1 MSNSS
6 KSGSKQGAF
15 KSGFVAIIGRPNV
28 GKSTLMNQVI
38 GQKIAIM
45 SDKPQTT
52 RNKIH
57 GVYTTDTAQIVF
69 LDTPGIHKPTS
80 KLGDYMMKS
89 AQSALNEVEAILFL
103 IDVAEGIGGGDR
115 FIIEQLRKVKT
126 PVILVMNKIDQ
137 VHPEQL
143 LPIITTYKELYPFA
157 EIVPI
162 SAKHGNNVNTL
173 LEQVIKYLPEGPQY
187 YPADQVTDHPEQFV
201 CAELIREKILHL
213 TREEIP
219 HSIAVGIEDMHVQE
233 NGLVR
238 ISAVIYVER
247 DSQKGIIIGKNGAL
261 LKEVGK
267 QARADIEALLGS
279 KTFLELWVKVKKD
292 WRNHERVLKDLGF
305 KHE

>member
-1 MSNSS
+1 M
-6 KSGSKQGAF
+6 KAHEEQY

-28 GKSTLMNQVI
+28 GKSTLMNHII

-57 GVYTTDTAQIVF
+57 GVYTTEQAQIVF
-69 LDTPGIHKPTS
+69 LDTPGIHKPQS
-80 KLGDYMMKS
+80 KLGDYMMKV
-89 AQSALNEVEAILFL
+89 AQSTLGEVDAILFL
-103 IDVAEGIGGGDR
+103 VDVAEGIGGGDR
-115 FIIEQLRKVKT
+115 FIIEQLKKVDT
-126 PVILVMNKIDQ
+126 PVLLVLNKIDK
-137 VHPEQL
+137 VHPEEL
-143 LPIITTYKELYPFA
+143 LPIIQTYKELYPFA
-157 EIVPI
+157 EIIPV
-162 SAKHGNNVNTL
+162 SALLGNNVTTL
-173 LEQVIKYLPEGPQY
+173 IDQLVSYMEPGPQY

-219 HSIAVGIEDMHVQE
+219 HSIAVTIEDMRVE
-233 NGLVR
+233 SNGVVH

-247 DSQKGIIIGKNGAL
+247 DSQKGIIIGKNGSL
-261 LKEVGK
+261 LKQVGA

-292 WRNHERVLKDLGF
+292 WRNQERILRDLGF
-305 KHE
+305 RNE

>member
-1 MSNSS
+1 MTLNSN
-6 KSGSKQGAF
+6 KQAF

-57 GVYTTDTAQIVF
+57 GVYTTDEAQIVF
-69 LDTPGIHKPTS
+69 LDTPGIHKPSS
-80 KLGDYMMKS
+80 KLGDYMMKVAES
-89 AQSALNEVEAILFL
+89 SLSEVDAILFL
-103 IDVAEGIGGGDR
+103 IDVVEGLGGGDR
-115 FIIEQLRKVKT
+115 FIIENLKKIKT

-137 VHPEQL
+137 VQPEEL
-143 LPIITTYKELYPFA
+143 LPIITTYKDLYPFA

-162 SAKHGNNVNTL
+162 SAIQGNNVNTL
-173 LEQVIKYLPEGPQY
+173 LAQVVKFLPEGPQY

-219 HSIAVGIEDMHVQE
+219 HSIAVAIEDMKVAE
-233 NGLVR
+233 NGVVH

-247 DSQKGIIIGKNGAL
+247 DSQKGIIIGKKGAL
-261 LKEVGK
+261 LKEVGQK
-267 QARADIEALLGS
+267 ARQDIEALLGS

-292 WRNHERVLKDLGF
+292 WRNQERVLRDLGF
-305 KHE
+305 RNE

>member
-1 MSNSS
+1 VSQKE
-6 KSGSKQGAF
+6 KSF
-15 KSGFVAIIGRPNV
+15 KSGFVSIIGRPNV
-28 GKSTLMNQVI
+28 GKSTLINQII

-57 GVYTTDTAQIVF
+57 GVYSREQGQIVF

-80 KLGDYMMKS
+80 KLGDYMMKV
-89 AQSALNEVEAILFL
+89 AQGTLGEVDAILFL

-115 FIIEQLRKVKT
+115 FIIEQLKTVKT
-126 PVILVMNKIDQ
+126 PVILVLNKIDQ
-137 VHPEQL
+137 VHPEEL
-143 LPIITTYKELYPFA
+143 LPIIAQYKDLYNFA

-162 SAKHGNNVNTL
+162 SALSGNNVTTL
-173 LEQVIKYLPEGPQY
+173 LDQIIRYLPEGPQY

-219 HSIAVGIEDMHVQE
+219 HSIAVQIEDMKVQE

-238 ISAVIYVER
+238 ISAVIFVER
-247 DSQKGIIIGKNGAL
+247 DSQKGIIIGKQGAL
-261 LKEVGK
+261 LKEIGQK
-267 QARADIEALLGS
+267 ARHDIEALLGS

-292 WRNHERVLKDLGF
+292 WRNQERVLKDLGF
-305 KHE
+305 RHD

>member
-1 MSNSS
+1 
-6 KSGSKQGAF
+6 
-15 KSGFVAIIGRPNV
+15 
-28 GKSTLMNQVI
+28 
-38 GQKIAIM
+38 M

-57 GVYTTDTAQIVF
+57 GVYTTDEAQIVF

-89 AQSALNEVEAILFL
+89 AQSALSEVEAVLFL
-103 IDVAEGIGGGDR
+103 IDVVEGLGGGDR
-115 FIIEQLRKVKT
+115 FIIEQLRNVKT

-143 LPIITTYKELYPFA
+143 LPVITTYKELYPFA

-162 SAKHGNNVNTL
+162 SAKNGNNVNTL

-201 CAELIREKILHL
+201 CAELIREKLLHL

-219 HSIAVGIEDMHVQE
+219 HSIAVSIEDMRVQE

-247 DSQKGIIIGKNGAL
+247 DSQKGIIIGKSGAL

-292 WRNHERVLKDLGF
+292 WRNHDRVLKDLGF
-305 KHE
+305 RHE

>member
-1 MSNSS
+1 MSS
-6 KSGSKQGAF
+6 KTQADGKKF

-28 GKSTLMNQVI
+28 GKSTLMNQII

-57 GVYTTDTAQIVF
+57 GVYTTEEGQIVF
-69 LDTPGIHKPTS
+69 LDTPGIHKPQS
-80 KLGDYMMKS
+80 KLGDYMMKT
-89 AQSALNEVEAILFL
+89 AQNALSEVDAILLL
-103 IDVAEGIGGGDR
+103 IDVVEGLGGGDR
-115 FIIEQLRKVKT
+115 YIIENLKKVNT
-126 PVILVMNKIDQ
+126 PVVLVMNKIDQ
-137 VHPEQL
+137 VHPEAL
-143 LPIITTYKELYPFA
+143 LSIITTYKDLYPFA

-162 SAKHGNNVNTL
+162 SAMHGSNVNTL
-173 LEQVIKYLPEGPQY
+173 LEQVMKYLQEGPQY

-219 HSIAVGIEDMHVQE
+219 HSIAVSIEDMKVE
-233 NGLVR
+233 DNGVVH

-247 DSQKGIIIGKNGAL
+247 DSQKGIIIGKKGAL
-261 LKEVGK
+261 LKEVGQK
-267 QARADIEALLGS
+267 ARADIEALLGS

-292 WRNHERVLKDLGF
+292 WRNQDRVLRDLGF
-305 KHE
+305 RHD